1 MFIIKV
7 INGQAVGQMIDYRD
21 VFGQRAP
28 TDEQLESQQ
37 YMRVSLSAPYNAL
50 TEKLIPSAPVVG
62 EDFVVTVAAAPLT
75 VEEIQAAKDA
85 AMANIRAQR
94 NQMLSATD
102 WRYRRD
108 LTTTADW
115 DAYCQALR
123 DLPVTIAASNQDPRT
138 FTNWPRDP
146 NWVDSPMS

>member
-1 MFIIKV
+1 MFIAKVENGQVIKV
-7 INGQAVGQMIDYRD
+7 VDCRE
-21 VFGQRAP
+21 VFGRSVP
-28 TDEQLESQQ
+28 TDEQLESQG
-37 YMRVSLSAPYNAL
+37 YMRVNQFVTHDAL
-50 TEKLIPSAPVVG
+50 TQKLIPATPVIRDGWVY
-62 EDFVVTVAAAPLT
+62 TMAVADMTADE
-75 VEEIQAAKDA
+75 VQAAKDS
-85 AMANIRAQR
+85 AMANIRARR

-123 DLPVTIAASNQDPRT
+123 DLPATITASGQDPRT

-146 NWVDSPMS
+146 NLVPMGV